1 MAILSSD
8 LIRQGASGASTGY
21 TINQSIRFN
30 SADNP
35 KLGKTFSGAGT
46 EETWTFSC
54 WFKRGGAKEETRNM
68 IFSAGSAGNNFGGLE
83 LGHGAGVS
91 YGRSPLIFY
100 NYTSGSYN
108 WRLQTS
114 MAFGD
119 FSAWYHVVAVSD
131 TTNTVASERARLYV
145 NGQRITDFSSAISAP
160 AYPSLNFAGNFWM
173 GTTEHEIGTSIFTS
187 QDFDGYLAEI
197 HNIDGYAYGPEFF
210 GEFKEDTD
218 IWIPKEYT
226 GSYGTNGFKI
236 DGRDSGDLGDDESG
250 QGNDFSTSGLAAHDK
265 MIDTPTNNFCTMHS
279 AAKHTDSG
287 FTISNGN
294 LDLTRTAGNNKGVVS
309 TIGLTSGKWYWEVRT
324 IHGTSYNI
332 EHGVIGEDAGY
343 ILTGTD
349 VSTGSRS
356 SGYSLQFNT
365 GDYYKYHG
373 GSNSDTGV
381 NATSPSFQAFALDM
395 DNNKIWFGYA
405 ADGDSS
411 ITWFESGDP
420 AGGSNAI
427 YDLDDG
433 SDTYYACHNSSRGN
447 GTQVARFNFGQDG
460 SFAGEESASQTDSN
474 GEGNFFFAP
483 PSGFLAIC
491 TKNLQA

>member
-1 MAILSSD
+1 MPVNKDFYTLAGSSG
-8 LIRQGASGASTGY
+8 QSTGY
-21 TINQSIRFN
+21 TIDQSIRFN
-30 SADNP
+30 SDDSAYMHRTPSSTGNRKTFTSSFWV
-35 KLGKTFSGAGT
+35 KLGKVNTNTTLPTPQVTHGVGSSGLQLTTDGT
-46 EETWTFSC
+46 LT
-54 WFKRGGAKEETRNM
+54 A
-68 IFSAGSAGNNFGGLE
+68 
-83 LGHGAGVS
+83 
-91 YGRSPLIFY
+91 
-100 NYTSGSYN
+100 YTYYSGSWSGFLKTN
-108 WRLQTS
+108 RSFRDPT
-114 MAFGD
+114 
-119 FSAWYHVVAVSD
+119 AWYHFVYIVDS
-131 TTNTVASERARLYV
+131 TQSVASQRIRIYV
-145 NGQRITDFSSAISAP
+145 NGIRESSFSTESYLAQNQDTDWNLSGEKMWLGIDGSGS
-160 AYPSLNFAGNFWM
+160 
-173 GTTEHEIGTSIFTS
+173 
-187 QDFDGYLAEI
+187 GYLADYLATDI
-197 HNIDGYAYGPEFF
+197 YWLDGYAYGPEYF
-210 GEFKEDTD
+210 GEFDD
-218 IWIPKEYT
+218 YGIWIPKAYE
-226 GSYGTNGFKI
+226 GSFGTNGFHI
-236 DGRDSGDLGDDESG
+236 DGRDASDLGDDESG
-250 QGNDFSTSGLAAHDK
+250 NGNDFTTSGMAAHDQ
-265 MIDTPTNNFCTMHS
+265 MIDTPLNNFCTMNS

-373 GSNSDTGV
+373 GSNSDTGI
-381 NATSPSFQAFALDM
+381 NAASPSFQAFALDM
-395 DNNKIWFGYA
+395 DNNKVWFGYA

-447 GTQVARFNFGQDG
+447 GTQQARFNFGQDG

>member
-1 MAILSSD
+1 MPVNKDFYTLAGSSG
-8 LIRQGASGASTGY
+8 QSTGY
-21 TINQSIRFN
+21 TIDQSIRFN
-30 SADNP
+30 SADSAKMERTPSSTGNR
-35 KLGKTFSGAGT
+35 KK
-46 EETWTFSC
+46 WTNSF
-54 WFKRGGAKEETRNM
+54 WFKRGKLGVYQTLPGLQTTGNGGSYGAFFNASDVLHLFIYYT
-68 IFSAGSAGNNFGGLE
+68 GSAWQGQLYGNRVF
-83 LGHGAGVS
+83 
-91 YGRSPLIFY
+91 RDP
-100 NYTSGSYN
+100 T
-108 WRLQTS
+108 
-114 MAFGD
+114 
-119 FSAWYHVVAVSD
+119 AWYHCVIAVD
-131 TTNTVASERARLYV
+131 TTDPVAHNRIKVYFNGKREINWSTENYPNQNQDTFFNTASVKTL
-145 NGQRITDFSSAISAP
+145 ISVD
-160 AYPSLNFAGNFWM
+160 
-173 GTTEHEIGTSIFTS
+173 GTNNTQYYSDMYG
-187 QDFDGYLAEI
+187 AEM
-197 HNIDGYAYGPEFF
+197 HWLDGYAYGPEFF
-210 GEFKEDTD
+210 GEFDESG

-483 PSGFLAIC
+483 PAGFLAIC

>member
-1 MAILSSD
+1 MPVNKDFYTLAGSSG
-8 LIRQGASGASTGY
+8 QSTGY

-30 SADNP
+30 DDDSAYMHRTPSSTGNRKKFTYSAWI
-35 KLGKTFSGAGT
+35 KLGALGINRWLPFPNVNQNANYGLYLTS
-46 EETWTFSC
+46 SDVL
-54 WFKRGGAKEETRNM
+54 N
-68 IFSAGSAGNNFGGLE
+68 IFIYYTGSAWQGQLYPTQVF
-83 LGHGAGVS
+83 
-91 YGRSPLIFY
+91 RDP
-100 NYTSGSYN
+100 T
-108 WRLQTS
+108 
-114 MAFGD
+114 
-119 FSAWYHVVAVSD
+119 AWYHFVLAVD
-131 TTNTVASERARLYV
+131 TTDSVSQNRIKFFVNGERITNFSTENYPNQNQDTDFNNASEKMWLASAS
-145 NGQRITDFSSAISAP
+145 SSA
-160 AYPSLNFAGNFWM
+160 
-173 GTTEHEIGTSIFTS
+173 GTF
-187 QDFDGYLAEI
+187 FDGYAADI
-197 HNIDGYAYGPEFF
+197 HWLDGYAYGPEYF
-210 GEFKEDTD
+210 GEFDD
-218 IWIPKEYT
+218 YGIWIPKEYT

-250 QGNDFSTSGLAAHDK
+250 QGNDFTTSGLATHDQ
-265 MIDTPTNNFCTMHS
+265 MIDTPTNNFCTMNS

-287 FTISNGN
+287 FLISNGN
-294 LDLTRTAGNNKGVVS
+294 LDLTRTAGNNKGVYS

-332 EHGVIGEDAGY
+332 EHGVIGTDAAA
-343 ILTGTD
+343 IIIGTD
-349 VSTGSRS
+349 VNTGSKA

-395 DNNKIWFGYA
+395 DNKKIWFGYA

-420 AGGSNAI
+420 AGGSNHI
-427 YDLDDG
+427 YALDDG
-433 SDTYYACHNSSRGN
+433 SETYYPCHNSSRGN

-460 SFAGEESASQTDSN
+460 SFAGEETATQTDSN